1 MVKLLVFAGSNRT
14 GSFNGQLAAEAARTL
29 AGMGAD
35 VTRISLKDYPL
46 PLMDEDL
53 QASEGIP
60 DSALKLGRMIAAQ
73 DGLFI
78 ACPEYNSSITPLLK
92 NMIDWVSRISTLDG
106 RPSKPW
112 RGKVVAL
119 GSASNGQFAGIRG
132 LVHVRSVLQNVGTQV
147 VSEQCSISGAAKA
160 FGEDGRLIDDRQAR
174 MLEAACRSLVE
185 HAKVRVLP

>member
-1 MVKLLVFAGSNRT
+1 MVKLLVFAGSVRT
-14 GSFNGQLAAEAARTL
+14 GSFNGQLAAEARTL

-53 QASEGIP
+53 EAAEGIP
-60 DSALKLGRMIAAQ
+60 ENALKLGRMIAAQ

-92 NMIDWVSRISTLDG
+92 NTLDWVSRISTLDG

-132 LVHVRSVLQNVGTQV
+132 LVHVRAILQNIGTQV
-147 VSEQCSISGAAKA
+147 VSEQCSVSGAAKA
-160 FGEDGRLIDDRQAR
+160 FGEDGRLLGDRQAH

>member
-14 GSFNGQLAAEAARTL
+14 GSFNGQLASEAARTL

-53 QASEGIP
+53 QAAEGIP
-60 DSALKLGRMIAAQ
+60 DNALKLGRMIAAQ

-92 NMIDWVSRISTLDG
+92 NTIDWVSRISTLDN

-147 VSEQCSISGAAKA
+147 VSEQCSVSGAAQA
-160 FGEDGRLIDDRQAR
+160 FGDDGRLLGERTAA